1 MQHTDPRI
9 DAYITQAADFA
20 RPILRHIRKLVHAA
34 SPDVQETLKW
44 NCPHFEHNG
53 ILLGMAAFKQH
64 AAYGFW
70 SKRLVQERLGKDGEK
85 LFPKSAERGMGG
97 RKIRSL
103 SELPPDALL
112 LRAIKIAVALNEEGV
127 RPKRVLKKKPPVKP
141 PSYLVAALKKN
152 AKARATFER
161 FTPAQR
167 REYVEWL
174 TEAKQEATRER
185 RLATTIEWLALG
197 RQRNWKYQNC

>member
-1 MQHTDPRI
+1 VV
-9 DAYITQAADFA
+9 AITHDRYFLDNVAGW
-20 RPILRHIRKLVHAA
+20 ILELDRGK
-34 SPDVQETLKW
+34 
-44 NCPHFEHNG
+44 G
-53 ILLGMAAFKQH
+53 IPYEGNYSGWLEQK
-64 AAYGFW
+64 
-70 SKRLVQERLGKDGEK
+70 SKRLVQERLGKDADR
-85 LFPKSAERGMGG
+85 LFPKNAERGMGG

-112 LRAIKIAVALNEEGV
+112 VRAIRIAVALNEEGV
-127 RPKRVLKKKPPVKP
+127 RPKRMLRKKPPVKP
-141 PSYLVAALKKN
+141 PPYLVAALKKN
-152 AKARATFER
+152 ARARATFER

>member
-1 MQHTDPRI
+1 MKNPAV
-9 DAYITQAADFA
+9 DAYIAKSASFA
-20 RPILRHIRKLVHAA
+20 KPILTHVRKLMHKGC
-34 SPDVQETLKW
+34 PTIEETIKW
-44 NCPHFEHNG
+44 GVPAFEREG
-53 ILLGMAAFKQH
+53 IVAMMAAFKQH

-70 SKRLVQERLGKDGEK
+70 SKRLVQERLGKDAGK

-103 SELPPDALL
+103 SEMPPDALL
-112 LRAIKIAVALNEEGV
+112 VRAIQIAVALNVEGV
-127 RPKRVLKKKPPVKP
+127 RPKRVLRKKPPVKP
-141 PSYLVAALKKN
+141 PPYLVAALKKN
-152 AKARATFER
+152 ARARATFER

-174 TEAKQEATRER
+174 TEAKQETTRER